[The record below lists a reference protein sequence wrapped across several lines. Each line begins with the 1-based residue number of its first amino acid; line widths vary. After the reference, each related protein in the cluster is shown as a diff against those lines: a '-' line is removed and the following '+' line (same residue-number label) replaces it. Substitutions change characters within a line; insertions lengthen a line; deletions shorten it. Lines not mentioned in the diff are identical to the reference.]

1 MIHGL
6 LDSSPLATLRGSSP
20 SDASTVAP
28 VSLAALFWSG
38 LKAGLL
44 TFGGAYTVIPFLQR
58 DAVSQGAWMSNA
70 QFMDGIALSGLLPA
84 PLIIFATFVGYAGG
98 GVLGALVLTS
108 GIFLPAFAFPL
119 LTHDSMDRVI
129 HELRIREFLD
139 GLTAAVVG
147 LIAGTVVAL
156 LVTSVRNVYTGAVF
170 IVALALLFYSKH
182 RLIVPLVVAGAVA
195 VGGIAMAVS

>member
-1 MIHGL
+1 M
-6 LDSSPLATLRGSSP
+6 GST
-20 SDASTVAP
+20 AR

-58 DAVSQGAWMSNA
+58 DAVSQSAWMSNA

-98 GVLGALVLTS
+98 GALGSIVLTA

-119 LTHDSMDRVI
+119 LAHDSMAGLLHDV
-129 HELRIREFLD
+129 RIREFLD

-147 LIAGTVVAL
+147 LIAATSLVL
-156 LVTSVRNVYTGAVF
+156 LVSVVRTGYTAAVF
-170 IVALALLFYSKH
+170 AVALAVLFYSKYKF
-182 RLIVPLVVAGAVA
+182 IVPLVVAGAAVVGIVA
-195 VGGIAMAVS
+195 SSRPTG